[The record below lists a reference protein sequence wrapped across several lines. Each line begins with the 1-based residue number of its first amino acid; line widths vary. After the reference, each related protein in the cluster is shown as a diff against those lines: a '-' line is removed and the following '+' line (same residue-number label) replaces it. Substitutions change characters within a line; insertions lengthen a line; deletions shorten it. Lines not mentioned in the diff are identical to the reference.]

1 MVLVGETISSFDFAL
16 APARAAGTGAGTGPQ
31 HCASISQS
39 RGLSISEK
47 HPYRVI
53 RKTPESGVGD
63 DAYSV
68 AGGGVVT
75 LSVKKGAAFIII
87 FVQVPNASPEQTKA
101 LERKVALKLV
111 EKL

>member
-1 MVLVGETISSFDFAL
+1 MCSWNGRGNRPATLRINFTKSRSFDI
-16 APARAAGTGAGTGPQ
+16 G
-31 HCASISQS
+31 
-39 RGLSISEK
+39 
-47 HPYRVI
+47 
-53 RKTPESGVGD
+53 KTPLSGYTKTAESGVGD

-68 AGGGVVT
+68 AGSGVVT

>member
-1 MVLVGETISSFDFAL
+1 MSACTQVAKLIDHQWAAFDRRWNGRGNR
-16 APARAAGTGAGTGPQ
+16 PATLR
-31 HCASISQS
+31 I
-39 RGLSISEK
+39 K
-47 HPYRVI
+47 
-53 RKTPESGVGD
+53 SGVGD

-68 AGGGVVT
+68 AGSGVVT